1 MSQRELTISECFAEQ
16 VRAVPEDLAFVFDGR
31 ELSYAELN
39 LRANEIAWWL
49 REEKIG
55 PESVVAVRMR
65 RGVPLATTILGIMK
79 AGGAYL
85 PLDLDDPPGRRSQ
98 MLLDAG
104 AVLTI
109 ADQPPDGNDGE
120 GERVPLRVLPS
131 DLTAYPGSDPPVLA
145 CADNLLYVVYTSGST
160 GQPKGIAMC
169 HGPTARL
176 MRWSGQAHRRRS
188 RTLHYFPITSDV
200 GSYELMA
207 TWLSGGCV
215 VMASEQDRYDAD
227 RLSALIGRY
236 KIETILLPFLALDQ
250 LARGYPDYAESL
262 KSLTEIV
269 TTGDRL
275 LVTSAIRAMCSALD
289 IELLE
294 NQWGSTEIN
303 VVTAARLRQPTQE
316 WPETPSIGSPVAGA
330 RVYVAD
336 DNLALS
342 PINVPGALYVGG
354 TPLARGYAGRPDLT
368 ALAFVPD
375 PFASEP
381 GQRMYRT
388 GDLGRWRLD
397 GELEFLG
404 RADFQLKVHGYRV
417 EPGEIQSALRSVA
430 GVAEAV
436 VIAMDLGADQPSLV
450 AYIVPDGDPPTAA
463 TLRDELRS
471 RLPGYMVPAHYVT
484 LDRLPRT
491 ATGKVDRSL
500 LPAPIAAHTD
510 ARTDPRDQVEKVIAA
525 IWQETLG
532 VESVTAEDNFFV
544 LGGHSL
550 VVNQV
555 IYRLNSELGAKLP
568 LRALFEAPTLA
579 DLADRVREQNDVMI
593 SRDN

>member
-1 MSQRELTISECFAEQ
+1 VSGRHEQIVSEYFEEQ
-16 VRAVPEDLAFVFDGR
+16 VQAAPEDLAFVFDGH

-39 LRANEIAWWL
+39 LRANEVAWWL
-49 REEKIG
+49 HEKKIG
-55 PESVVAVRMR
+55 PESVVAISMR
-65 RGVPLATTILGIMK
+65 RGVPLATAILGIMK

-85 PLDLDDPPGRRSQ
+85 PLDLDDPPARRSQ

-109 ADQPPDGNDGE
+109 ADQAPDGDGA
-120 GERVPLRVLPS
+120 GGGVPLCVLPS
-131 DLTAYPGSDPPVLA
+131 DLTAYPGSDPPALA

-176 MRWSGQAHRRRS
+176 MQWSGQAHRRRS

-215 VMASEQDRYDAD
+215 VMASEQDRYDVG
-227 RLSALIGRY
+227 RLSALIERY
-236 KIETILLPFLALDQ
+236 KIETVLLPFLALDQ

-275 LVTSAIRAMCSALD
+275 VVTPAVRAMCSALD

-294 NQWGSTEIN
+294 NQWGATEVN
-303 VVTAARLRQPTQE
+303 VVTAACLRQPAQE

-330 RVYVAD
+330 RIYVAD

-342 PINVPGALYVGG
+342 PVNVPGALYVGG

-397 GELEFLG
+397 GELEFRG

-417 EPGEIQSALRSVA
+417 EPEEIQAALRSAA
-430 GVAEAV
+430 GVAETV
-436 VIAMDLGADQPSLV
+436 VIAMDLGADQPGLV
-450 AYIVPDGDPPTAA
+450 AYIVPDGDPPDA
-463 TLRDELRS
+463 TRLRDELRG
-471 RLPGYMVPAHYVT
+471 RLPGYMMPAHYVT

-500 LPAPIAAHTD
+500 LPAPIAAD
-510 ARTDPRDQVEKVIAA
+510 AGARTDPRDQAEKAIAA

-550 VVNQV
+550 LVNQV
-555 IYRLNSELGAKLP
+555 IYRLNTELGIELP
-568 LRALFEAPTLA
+568 IRVLFEAPTLA
-579 DLADRVREQNDVMI
+579 ELADRVRELNDVMI
-593 SRDN
+593 SRGN